1 MSQEDNT
8 QAAQDI
14 DQRAAARILERLNIF
29 ALVRTAFSSERS
41 LLSWMR
47 TCVSLYTF
55 GFTLTKFIDYL
66 GKQQVDI
73 QYSSGLRRLGLALI
87 FVGILVI
94 VLAVVEHVR
103 RLRKMK
109 QLGLPAFS
117 LFPLAVCTAIAL
129 LLVGIAALMAIVFNW
144 P

>member
-1 MSQEDNT
+1 MGQEDKQRVLQENKQT
-8 QAAQDI
+8 SAAWV
-14 DQRAAARILERLNIF
+14 LERLGVF

-47 TCVSLYTF
+47 TSVSLYTF

-66 GKQQVDI
+66 EKQQVDI

-94 VLAVVEHVR
+94 VLAVVEYAR

-117 LFPLAVCTAIAL
+117 LFPLAVCTAVAL
-129 LLVGIAALMAIVFNW
+129 LSVGIAALMAIVFNW

>member
-1 MSQEDNT
+1 MGQEDKQRVLQENKQT
-8 QAAQDI
+8 SAAWV
-14 DQRAAARILERLNIF
+14 LERLGVF

-47 TCVSLYTF
+47 TSVSLYTF

-66 GKQQVDI
+66 EKQHVDI

-94 VLAVVEHVR
+94 VLAVVEYAR

-117 LFPLAVCTAIAL
+117 PFPLAVCIAVAL
-129 LLVGIAALMAIVFNW
+129 LLVGIAASMAIVFNW

>member
-1 MSQEDNT
+1 M
-8 QAAQDI
+8 
-14 DQRAAARILERLNIF
+14 
-29 ALVRTAFSSERS
+29 
-41 LLSWMR
+41 LSWMR
-47 TCVSLYTF
+47 TSVSLYTF

-66 GKQQVDI
+66 QKQQVDI

-94 VLAVVEHVR
+94 VLAVVEHAR

-117 LFPLAVCTAIAL
+117 LFPLAVCTAVAL
-129 LLVGIAALMAIVFNW
+129 LSVGIAALMAIVFNW